1 MKERHTMTDPIVLPV
16 STSTDGLELV
26 ETLARR
32 GLAATLL
39 LEAAGWRV
47 EIPTRADHRAVLLD
61 AISLA
66 FADLELAPCPRPEPG
81 AGKIIRGPHPRR
93 PSAASLRVA

>member
-1 MKERHTMTDPIVLPV
+1 MRERHASTSPIVLPV
-16 STSTDGLELV
+16 STSTDGLNLV

-32 GLAATLL
+32 GLAATLVP
-39 LEAAGWRV
+39 EAAGWRV

-66 FADLELAPCPRPEPG
+66 FADLVGDIGVLSPTAAD
-81 AGKIIRGPHPRR
+81 AGLRR
-93 PSAASLRVA
+93 